1 MARVLIDARNVLRS
15 QWPNLPEQ
23 ELVERVRDWAERN
36 GHEVVLVFDGKAPG
50 GIVGPQPLD
59 GRTILVGSGAESADD
74 WLIREAPGYPAA
86 WLVTTALACASG
98 RRLQDAHVFGGPLRV
113 LYVSA
118 EDSTN
123 EMALRVRAAMKHHG
137 LSDADVSGLHI
148 IGADL

>member
-1 MARVLIDARNVLRS
+1 VARVLIDARNVLRS

-74 WLIREAPGYPAA
+74 WLIREAPGYPGA
-86 WLVTTALACASG
+86 WLVTSD
-98 RRLQDAHVFGGPLRV
+98 R
-113 LYVSA
+113 
-118 EDSTN
+118 
-123 EMALRVRAAMKHHG
+123 ALREAAG
-137 LSDADVSGLHI
+137 AGAARL
-148 IGADL
+148 IGGGTFLRELAGK